1 MWVWIAAVVVAV
13 AIAVAVTCRMFV
25 RSRMPEAGWFVDS
38 SRADTYMS
46 VLGTMFAV
54 LLAFVILFSLQS
66 YQHARDGAS
75 REAIAV
81 AELHVIADALGGEA
95 GGTLHGELKCY
106 ARAVISDEW
115 PAMHARTTSQVVQS
129 WVDGMGRDFAAA
141 NPVGAKQEIAYAQW
155 FDEQAQRR
163 EGRRARLAEATPP
176 VPRPL
181 WIVLG
186 IGAAAIIAYMCAQA
200 DRREP
205 RLIQAIPIGLVAAL
219 VTSGLVV
226 VFFLDHPYGN
236 WSGSIKPVEM
246 ERSLA
251 TIEEGHP
258 TPCDE
263 RGNPTSD

>member
-1 MWVWIAAVVVAV
+1 MLVWIAPVVVAAVVAV
-13 AIAVAVTCRMFV
+13 AVAGRLFV

-54 LLAFVILFSLQS
+54 MLAFVILFSLQS

-81 AELHVIADALGGEA
+81 AELHVIADVLGDGS
-95 GGTLHGELKCY
+95 GGTLHGELNCY

-115 PAMHARTTSQVVQS
+115 PAMRAGTSSEVVQS
-129 WVDGMGRDFAAA
+129 WVDAMGRDFAAA
-141 NPVGAKQEIAYAQW
+141 NPVGAKQEVAYAQW

-176 VPRPL
+176 VPTPL

-205 RLIQAIPIGLVAAL
+205 ALIQAIPIGLVTAL
-219 VTSGLVV
+219 VAAGLLV
-226 VFFLDHPYGN
+226 VFFLDHPYAN
-236 WSGSIKPVEM
+236 WGGSIKPVEM
-246 ERSLA
+246 ERTLV
-251 TIEEGHP
+251 TIEDGHP

-263 RGNPTSD
+263 RGHPTS

>member
-1 MWVWIAAVVVAV
+1 MLIWIAPLVVVAAVVVAIV
-13 AIAVAVTCRMFV
+13 LRLFV
-25 RSRMPEAGWFVDS
+25 RSRMPEHGWFVDS

-81 AELHVIADALGGEA
+81 AELHVIADALGGESGA
-95 GGTLHGELKCY
+95 TLHGELNCY
-106 ARAVISDEW
+106 ARSVIADEW
-115 PAMHARTTSQVVQS
+115 PSMRTGDTSAVTQH
-129 WVDGMGRDFAAA
+129 WVDAMGRDFAEA
-141 NPVGAKQEIAYAQW
+141 NPLGAKQEIAYAQW

-176 VPRPL
+176 VPTPL

-186 IGAAAIIAYMCAQA
+186 IGAAAIVAYMCAQA

-205 RLIQAIPIGLVAAL
+205 RWIQAIPIGLVAAL
-219 VTSGLVV
+219 VASGLMV
-226 VFFLDHPYGN
+226 VFFLDHPYAD
-236 WSGSIKPVEM
+236 WSGSIQPVEM
-246 ERSLA
+246 ERSLG
-251 TIEEGHP
+251 TIEDGHP

-263 RGNPTSD
+263 RGNPIS